1 MNARDL
7 LPVLLPLIAI
17 QLGLQIYSLVD
28 LVRAGRQVRYL
39 PKTVWALVIIFG
51 QLLGSV
57 VYLIVGREEA

>member
-1 MNARDL
+1 MNVRDL

-39 PKTVWALVIIFG
+39 PKAVWVLIIIFG

-57 VYLIVGREEA
+57 IYLIVGREEA

>member
-28 LVRAGRQVRYL
+28 LARAGRQVRYL
-39 PKTVWALVIIFG
+39 SKTVWALVIIFG